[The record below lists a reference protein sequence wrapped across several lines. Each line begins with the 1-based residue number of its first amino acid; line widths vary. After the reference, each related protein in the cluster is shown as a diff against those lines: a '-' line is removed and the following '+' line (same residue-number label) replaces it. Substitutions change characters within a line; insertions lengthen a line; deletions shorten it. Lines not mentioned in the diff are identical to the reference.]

1 MLCSYFSSSYLLRPC
16 IVGERFKDIL
26 ADITREGL
34 LEPLLLHLV
43 AQQSSDPPP
52 PPALNF
58 LLRPTTPISPSLT
71 RAGRSFPELTRLS
84 AAAAEDDEGDGD
96 GVAGGDDEEKENAD
110 GDGEMRGYGIER
122 FWVMMSNLKSGTWII
137 YHYFSRRNRS
147 VTIHVCDGSRNTKK
161 DFVCNQDLLLSQ
173 MGYFRWA
180 WDYGT

>member
-1 MLCSYFSSSYLLRPC
+1 MLNALYCSYFSSSYLLRPC

-84 AAAAEDDEGDGD
+84 AAAAEDDEGDG
-96 GVAGGDDEEKENAD
+96 VAGGDDEEENAD
-110 GDGEMRGYGIER
+110 GDGEMRGYGIKR
-122 FWVMMSNLKSGTWII
+122 FRFIMNILMCTAFLTLSPHKNLKILVAT
-137 YHYFSRRNRS
+137 SR
-147 VTIHVCDGSRNTKK
+147 
-161 DFVCNQDLLLSQ
+161 
-173 MGYFRWA
+173 
-180 WDYGT
+180 

>member
-43 AQQSSDPPP
+43 THQSSDPPP

-84 AAAAEDDEGDGD
+84 TAAAEDDEGDGD
-96 GVAGGDDEEKENAD
+96 GVAGGDDEEENAD
-110 GDGEMRGYGIER
+110 VDGEMRGYGIKR
-122 FWVMMSNLKSGTWII
+122 FRFTMNILMCTAFLT
-137 YHYFSRRNRS
+137 
-147 VTIHVCDGSRNTKK
+147 
-161 DFVCNQDLLLSQ
+161 LSPHKNV
-173 MGYFRWA
+173 A
-180 WDYGT
+180 

>member
-1 MLCSYFSSSYLLRPC
+1 MLCSDFSSSYLLRPC

-84 AAAAEDDEGDGD
+84 AAAAAEDDEGD
-96 GVAGGDDEEKENAD
+96 GVAGGDDEEENAD
-110 GDGEMRGYGIER
+110 VDGEMRGYGIER
-122 FWVMMSNLKSGTWII
+122 FRFMMNI
-137 YHYFSRRNRS
+137 
-147 VTIHVCDGSRNTKK
+147 
-161 DFVCNQDLLLSQ
+161 LL
-173 MGYFRWA
+173 
-180 WDYGT
+180 

>member
-1 MLCSYFSSSYLLRPC
+1 MPLSLLSCIDRPC

-52 PPALNF
+52 PALNF

-84 AAAAEDDEGDGD
+84 AAAADDDEGDGG
-96 GVAGGDDEEKENAD
+96 GVAGDEDEEENAD
-110 GDGEMRGYGIER
+110 IDGEMRGYGIER
-122 FWVMMSNLKSGTWII
+122 FRLNMN
-137 YHYFSRRNRS
+137 NP
-147 VTIHVCDGSRNTKK
+147 
-161 DFVCNQDLLLSQ
+161 
-173 MGYFRWA
+173 
-180 WDYGT
+180 